1 METWES
7 ENARSWTEYG
17 RRQLHRGYL
26 PPVADSIDWGFWG
39 ESPGT
44 EVLGEVSGKRV
55 LDIGCGTGR
64 YAAHV
69 ARACGAQV
77 DAIDSSATQ
86 LRRALDQYG
95 DIHGVSFV
103 HGDAI
108 EYARAGAPYH
118 VVYSVHG
125 LSYIDP
131 DRALPVIRD
140 ALRTGGRLVFS
151 VLHTNADRVG
161 PSESVRP
168 RMEDVRLRG
177 HAPLPVHMWVLAP
190 NLWADLLFR
199 HGFDVE
205 GVEILAAPDAGN
217 PVRCQLVSGVRS
229 RP

>member
-1 METWES
+1 MENWEP

-17 RRQLHRGYL
+17 RRQLHRGYV

-44 EVLGEVSGKRV
+44 EALGEVSGKRV

-64 YAAHV
+64 YAAHL
-69 ARACGAQV
+69 ARARGAHV

-95 DIHGVSFV
+95 NTRGVSFV

-108 EYARAGAPYH
+108 EYARAGTPYD

-131 DRALPVIRD
+131 DRSLPAIRD
-140 ALRTGGRLVFS
+140 VLRTDGRLVFS
-151 VLHTNADRVG
+151 VLHTNAEGVG
-161 PSESVRP
+161 PSASVRP
-168 RMEDVRLRG
+168 RTEEVRLSG

-190 NLWADLLFR
+190 ILWEELLIR

-205 GVEILAAPDAGN
+205 GIEILAAPDAGS
-217 PVRCQLVSGVRS
+217 PVRCQLVRGVRA
-229 RP
+229 RA